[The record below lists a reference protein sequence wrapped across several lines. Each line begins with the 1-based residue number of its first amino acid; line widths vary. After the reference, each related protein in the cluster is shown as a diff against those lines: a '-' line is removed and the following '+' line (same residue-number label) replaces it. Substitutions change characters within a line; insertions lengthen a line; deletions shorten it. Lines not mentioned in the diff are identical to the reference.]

1 MTVPQNL
8 NRAVGLFAAL
18 LLGALLASPS
28 AARDGTLTVAQNP
41 PNQPPPGQGQEQGEP
56 NPKEH
61 HKDRGDQGQHQQQQQ
76 QKQKNAA
83 GGTTAPQ

>member
-41 PNQPPPGQGQEQGEP
+41 EEFDATLAGSIDGDDRPNCA
-56 NPKEH
+56 
-61 HKDRGDQGQHQQQQQ
+61 R
-76 QKQKNAA
+76 
-83 GGTTAPQ
+83 